1 MRDMNDKN
9 YYVYI
14 LASGICG
21 TLYIGITS
29 DLPRRISEHKQK
41 INDGF
46 TGKYDVD
53 KLVYY
58 ETSNDPENAIKR
70 EKRLKHWNRK
80 WKLDLVQKY
89 NPDWRDLFEEIC
101 G

>member
-1 MRDMNDKN
+1 MNQRN

-21 TLYIGITS
+21 TLYIDITS
-29 DLPRRISEHKQK
+29 NLQKRVSEHKNK
-41 INDGF
+41 VFERF
-46 TGKYDVD
+46 TKKYDAD
-53 KLVYY
+53 KLVHY
-58 ETSNDPENAIKR
+58 EPFDDPENAIKR

-80 WKLDLVQKY
+80 WKLDLIQKHD
-89 NPDWRDLFEEIC
+89 PDWKDLYEEIC